1 MLSSFIPGYE
11 ITIQRTTGAYHQSM
25 ALILFIGYLIA
36 IIWNLKEK
44 KEYRIPIPW
53 LLAIGILVQ
62 AGWEASLLIGGIRS
76 AGLSFSDSMRT
87 LIVNSLLETNLGLP
101 YSYFIFIAITS
112 RFREE
117 FGRREKTLSFRAR
130 IAENNSE
137 KPGLF

>member
-1 MLSSFIPGYE
+1 
-11 ITIQRTTGAYHQSM
+11 M